1 MIMIETYAS
10 SSVCLRPLSV
20 ITIRKKTVGHLCQ
33 TIFFE
38 YCRMFHEIFFAARF
52 FEEEGEKSGSFIIIP
67 SKSITPALI

>member
-20 ITIRKKTVGHLCQ
+20 ITIRKKTVGRLCQ

-38 YCRMFHEIFFAARF
+38 YCRMFHDIFFAARF
-52 FEEEGEKSGSFIIIP
+52 FGEEGEKSGSFIIIP